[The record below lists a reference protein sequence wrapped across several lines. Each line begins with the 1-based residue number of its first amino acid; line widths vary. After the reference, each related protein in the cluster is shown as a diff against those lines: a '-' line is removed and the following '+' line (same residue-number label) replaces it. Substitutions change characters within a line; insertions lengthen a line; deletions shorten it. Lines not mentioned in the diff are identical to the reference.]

1 MSFRS
6 GFVALTIAFALIL
19 GAFLIQR
26 ARPRIETDQPNA
38 DFVKA
43 TGKVRRMPFPPA
55 VFHRPRI

>member
-6 GFVALTIAFALIL
+6 VFMALAIAFALIL

-43 TGKVRRMPFPPA
+43 TGKCA
-55 VFHRPRI
+55 ECH